1 MPPSAE
7 LHTDAGS
14 ESESEEF
21 EDDGVETDD
30 DEGAGP
36 ESSEDGV
43 ETGGD
48 EGFGSGSEDGVGT
61 EDDGAG
67 EGHDGRAGARVPDAA
82 AGCDG
87 GVEAGTPAA
96 CCVCMEPW
104 TCSGAHRICC
114 IPCGHVY
121 GRSCLERWLRRCGSR
136 SAKCPQCGERFE
148 LRHITNLYVPE
159 NLWDDCCRVEIHKLM
174 EKGKAAFNELIH
186 KHIPELRSELQ
197 KVYQKQLD
205 HDVGAMVETFVST
218 KEQMKKMAE
227 QNATPMDLIEF
238 MEQSCSQ
245 LPIPSRYSPPEDR
258 ASE

>member
-48 EGFGSGSEDGVGT
+48 EGFGSGSEDGVET
-61 EDDGAG
+61 EDDQGAG
-67 EGHDGRAGARVPDAA
+67 EGHCRAGARVPDAA

-104 TCSGAHRICC
+104 TCSGAHRI
-114 IPCGHVY
+114 
-121 GRSCLERWLRRCGSR
+121 W
-136 SAKCPQCGERFE
+136 
-148 LRHITNLYVPE
+148 
-159 NLWDDCCRVEIHKLM
+159 
-174 EKGKAAFNELIH
+174 
-186 KHIPELRSELQ
+186 
-197 KVYQKQLD
+197 
-205 HDVGAMVETFVST
+205 
-218 KEQMKKMAE
+218 
-227 QNATPMDLIEF
+227 
-238 MEQSCSQ
+238 
-245 LPIPSRYSPPEDR
+245 
-258 ASE
+258 